1 MKKKKIVIPQ
11 NYLEQIPMRKEG
23 LRWKENS
30 EGMVTLEID
39 NKGWVNRVAQILF
52 GRPKV
57 SYVHLDE
64 LGSFVW
70 PLMDGKMDIVALGK
84 LVDAAFG
91 ERAHPLYE
99 RLAQYFRILDS
110 YHFIEWKK

>member
-70 PLMDGKMDIVALGK
+70 PLMDGTMDIVALGK

>member
-11 NYLEQIPMRKEG
+11 NYLERIPARAEG
-23 LRWKENS
+23 LRWTANS

-39 NKGWVNRVAQILF
+39 NTGWVNRIAQLLF
-52 GRPKV
+52 SRPKV

-70 PLMDGKMDIVALGK
+70 PLMDGKMNIIELGK

-91 ERAHPLYE
+91 EKAHPLYE

-110 YHFIEWKK
+110 YHFVEWNK

>member
-64 LGSFVW
+64 MGSFLW
-70 PLMDGKMDIVALGK
+70 QRFDGEKDLIVLGEEFK
-84 LVDAAFG
+84 AHFG
-91 ERAHPLYE
+91 DKAEPLYP
-99 RLAQYFRILDS
+99 RVAKYVQILHS
-110 YHFIEWKK
+110 YGFVTFD